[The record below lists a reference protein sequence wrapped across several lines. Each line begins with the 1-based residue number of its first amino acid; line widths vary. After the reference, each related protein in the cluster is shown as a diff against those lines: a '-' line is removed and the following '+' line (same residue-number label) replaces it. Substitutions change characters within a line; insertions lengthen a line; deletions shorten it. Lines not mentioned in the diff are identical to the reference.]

1 MGSVSNVLV
10 SEPSERWKHKH
21 ICCCADLGEDVL
33 FPHEFL
39 SLSVGCK
46 SDHRQDVLAVIGH
59 HTHKEDQIFKEFCH
73 KPEKK
78 TARQYLILKYAH
90 HPELSALFYLC
101 TSSRSE

>member
-78 TARQYLILKYAH
+78 TKHDIFNIKVCPSPRVVGVVLSLYL
-90 HPELSALFYLC
+90 LSF
-101 TSSRSE
+101 